1 MNNKEFIAELAQ
13 RCGYTQEKTQ
23 NLVNILVETMASNF
37 DEGEAVSIPSF
48 GTFEIKKRLE
58 RILVNPS
65 TGKRMMVPPKLVLN
79 FRPTPLVK
87 EQLKKGVN
95 S

>member
-1 MNNKEFIAELAQ
+1 
-13 RCGYTQEKTQ
+13 
-23 NLVNILVETMASNF
+23 MASNF

-87 EQLKKGVN
+87 EQLKKGGN

>member
-23 NLVNILVETMASNF
+23 NLVNILVEAMASNF

-87 EQLKKGVN
+87 EQLKRGGN